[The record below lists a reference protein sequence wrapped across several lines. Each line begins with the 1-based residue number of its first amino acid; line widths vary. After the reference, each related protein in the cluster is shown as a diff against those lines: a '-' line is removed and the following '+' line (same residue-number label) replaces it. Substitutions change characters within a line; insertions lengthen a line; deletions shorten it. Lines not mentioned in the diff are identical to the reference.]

1 MDLTVRYT
9 FSLKNPTWARADIN
23 LATCKLLKTFAGKCQ
38 GREIWSEKVTL
49 LRVTTVLSSWD
60 TFGKFPCN
68 IIHTWSTSWAQL
80 YFTWWPVKILLN
92 KKKGSCPA
100 TPPLRQPVL
109 ALWRGRFWADMNNLN
124 IYTNQPLA
132 SMISFSSITALVS
145 PCSFLTGKYSLV
157 STTFLL
163 DQVCLQ
169 KNCLSFFPETKG
181 NKGGQ
186 NNILW
191 KLVDIILALPGKV

>member
-9 FSLKNPTWARADIN
+9 FSLKSPTWARADIN

-80 YFTWWPVKILLN
+80 YFTWWPVKICLKLL
-92 KKKGSCPA
+92 KKKNRILPCYPSSETAGVGSVKGPFLSGYEQSKYLHQSA
-100 TPPLRQPVL
+100 
-109 ALWRGRFWADMNNLN
+109 
-124 IYTNQPLA
+124 LA
-132 SMISFSSITALVS
+132 SMTSFTSITALIS
-145 PCSFLTGKYSLV
+145 PCSFLTSGKYSLG
-157 STTFLL
+157 STSFWL

-169 KNCLSFFPETKG
+169 KHCQRHNGPRNWLRD
-181 NKGGQ
+181 
-186 NNILW
+186 L
-191 KLVDIILALPGKV
+191 D